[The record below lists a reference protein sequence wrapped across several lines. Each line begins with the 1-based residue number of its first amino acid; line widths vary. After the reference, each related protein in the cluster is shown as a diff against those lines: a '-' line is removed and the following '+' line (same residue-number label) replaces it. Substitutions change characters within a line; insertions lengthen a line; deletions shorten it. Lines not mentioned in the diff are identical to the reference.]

1 MVFNRKGGGFFLNLE
16 DKPSDQTDVVLSPG
30 ESPTAVEPE
39 KVEEGSETSSGTT
52 KENPTSQ
59 KPARKTKVSAKTKG
73 AKKTKVAKKT
83 KGATTVAEPAPK
95 NAATGV
101 QTTAEAI
108 AAELAAAEN
117 AKPMVVLTTFSPDN
131 LLPGT
136 GLQQRRRRPGA
147 SLKSFRTI
155 AADLFKG

>member
-30 ESPTAVEPE
+30 KSPTAVEPE

-73 AKKTKVAKKT
+73 AKKTKV
-83 KGATTVAEPAPK
+83 ATTVAEPAPK